1 MASQESSGEAERDQT
16 RRWRTLRLMELGVP
30 LEKAVALSE
39 HVDYHE
45 LEKLLANGCPLKV
58 ALRIVE

>member
-1 MASQESSGEAERDQT
+1 M
-16 RRWRTLRLMELGVP
+16 MELGVP